1 MDYMTFLGFAAATC
15 TTIALFPQ
23 IYKIHRTKHARD
35 LSFPMYIIFST
46 GILLWL
52 IYGIAI
58 VNLPIICANSIT
70 LLSCAYILVMMVRYK

>member
-1 MDYMTFLGFAAATC
+1 MAYADLLGFLAATC

-52 IYGIAI
+52 IYGIMI
-58 VNLPIICANSIT
+58 NNLPIICANSIT
-70 LLSCAYILVMMVRYK
+70 LLSCFYILAMMVKYR